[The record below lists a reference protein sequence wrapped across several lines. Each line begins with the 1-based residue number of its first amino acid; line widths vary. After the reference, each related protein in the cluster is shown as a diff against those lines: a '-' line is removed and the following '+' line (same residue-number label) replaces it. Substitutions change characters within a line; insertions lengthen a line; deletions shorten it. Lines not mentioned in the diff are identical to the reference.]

1 MGPSDRMLLVE
12 ITERLK
18 RLGGAVDGVRETQTG
33 IERRLDALEAEA
45 AANRKALKASART
58 SYAQVEDLMA
68 LYRLAGP
75 AGPLPR
81 MRGWAAGPEL
91 TRFLAEEFTA
101 RGGARVLE
109 CGSGTTTVVLA
120 LVARAL
126 GTGQVT
132 ALEHDPHYAAQTRAE
147 LDARHLG
154 GWGKVV
160 DAPLTDVDLDG
171 ERWRWYD
178 PDLVPH
184 SEIDILLV
192 DGPPGPTGP
201 QARFPAL
208 PVLAERLAKD
218 ALVVLDDADRPDERA
233 IAARW
238 SDAHPDFTAEH
249 LPHERGTL
257 LLRRTPE
264 TDEG

>member
-18 RLGGAVDGVRETQTG
+18 RLGDAVDGVRETQAG
-33 IERRLDALEAEA
+33 IERRLDAIEAEA
-45 AANRKALKASART
+45 KANRKALKTSART
-58 SYAQVEDLMA
+58 TYAQFEDLMA
-68 LYRLAGP
+68 LYRLTGP

-81 MRGWAAGPEL
+81 MRDWAAGPEL
-91 TRFLAEEFTA
+91 TRYLAEEVAA

-109 CGSGTTTVVLA
+109 CGSGTSTVVLA
-120 LVARAL
+120 LVARSL
-126 GTGQVT
+126 GAGQVT

-147 LDARHLG
+147 LEARNLG

-160 DAPLTDVDLDG
+160 DAPLTDVDLGG

-178 PDLVPH
+178 PGLLPH
-184 SEIDILLV
+184 NEIDILLV

-201 QARFPAL
+201 QARYPAL

-238 SDAHPDFTAEH
+238 TDAYPDLVPEH
-249 LPHERGTL
+249 LPHDRGTL
-257 LLRRTPE
+257 LLRRTAP
-264 TDEG
+264 